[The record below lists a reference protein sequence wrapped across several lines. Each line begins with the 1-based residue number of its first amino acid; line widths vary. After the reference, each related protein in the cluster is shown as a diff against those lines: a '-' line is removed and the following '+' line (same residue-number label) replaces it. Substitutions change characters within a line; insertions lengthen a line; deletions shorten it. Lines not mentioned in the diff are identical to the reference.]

1 MKKRIISPAHL
12 EYGVTGTD
20 CKRSINWLL
29 VSTGMENIGRL
40 SSNRRDSPATSA
52 SLPPGMTATN
62 KDINQRVWQ
71 VMNLIPK
78 GRVASYGDVAALA
91 GHPGAAR
98 QVGRLL
104 RELPTGTKL
113 PWHRVIATTGKIALP
128 KHSRSGRLQRERL
141 EAEGVSFKAN
151 GTVDM
156 KKFRWQPG
164 VP

>member
-20 CKRSINWLL
+20 CKPSINWLL

-52 SLPPGMTATN
+52 NLPPGMTATN

-98 QVGRLL
+98 QVGRHSVVD
-104 RELPTGTKL
+104 RTGCSNDGGN
-113 PWHRVIATTGKIALP
+113 TGRWPRKIADVGASEGKP
-128 KHSRSGRLQRERL
+128 DEPAQQGQAGNSEDSR
-141 EAEGVSFKAN
+141 
-151 GTVDM
+151 
-156 KKFRWQPG
+156 
-164 VP
+164 

>member
-1 MKKRIISPAHL
+1 
-12 EYGVTGTD
+12 
-20 CKRSINWLL
+20 
-29 VSTGMENIGRL
+29 
-40 SSNRRDSPATSA
+40 
-52 SLPPGMTATN
+52 MTATN

-113 PWHRVIATTGKIALP
+113 PWHRVITTTGKIALP

-164 VP
+164 AS